1 VPQRALALHLLT
13 ESVKFTE
20 EDRRKIKKDFPG
32 SLRCYNFDRALYVRQ
47 PAGGLNPESRSNL
60 LTLTPQQHQRICD
73 LFRLIAL
80 EKDPERVQA
89 LAGELAR
96 LVMVQAP
103 FREPGDQQLRI
114 IELVAKGL
122 KNREI
127 AARLGMSSNVV
138 RNHISKIYDEVGVHN
153 RVQLALWYEVQ
164 IHERMVGYPETGQ
177 KRACGKLVERFSD
190 LG

>member
-1 VPQRALALHLLT
+1 MKATRASARDCWRPT
-13 ESVKFTE
+13 SGGV
-20 EDRRKIKKDFPG
+20 
-32 SLRCYNFDRALYVRQ
+32 CYCACRGPFLPE
-47 PAGGLNPESRSNL
+47 PA
-60 LTLTPQQHQRICD
+60 
-73 LFRLIAL
+73 
-80 EKDPERVQA
+80 
-89 LAGELAR
+89 
-96 LVMVQAP
+96 
-103 FREPGDQQLRI
+103 
-114 IELVAKGL
+114 AKGL